1 MEEKRLMCFAPP
13 LTDERLAR
21 YEELVQALPEVRRE
35 LRDALT
41 TCLNC
46 VKAWDALPVSTRPA
60 AARMELATI
69 GKICDVVPLEE
80 AHVEALWDVT
90 PYPREC
96 GPLEQLFETLP
107 TGRANPDGSGDV
119 VDQAAFELRN
129 AAFHLLWHVK
139 EIAND
144 IEPRTADTLKPQT

>member
-1 MEEKRLMCFAPP
+1 MDDKRLMCFAPP
-13 LTDERLAR
+13 LTDEQLAR
-21 YEELVQALPEVRRE
+21 YEEIVQALPDSRRE

-41 TCLNC
+41 ICLNC
-46 VKAWDALPVSTRPA
+46 VKAWDALPVSTLPA
-60 AARMELATI
+60 EVRMELATI
-69 GKICDVVPLEE
+69 DKVCDVVPLEP

-107 TGRANPDGSGDV
+107 TGRANADGTGSV
-119 VDQAAFELRN
+119 VDELAYELRN

-144 IEPRTADTLKPQT
+144 IEPRTADTLKPKA